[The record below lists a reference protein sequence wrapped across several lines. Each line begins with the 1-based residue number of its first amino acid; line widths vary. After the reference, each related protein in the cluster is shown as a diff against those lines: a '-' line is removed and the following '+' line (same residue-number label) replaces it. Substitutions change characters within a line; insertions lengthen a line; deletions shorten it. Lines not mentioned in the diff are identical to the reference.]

1 MHRCAPIAG
10 DFLSPGVER
19 RLAGARGGPAQR
31 PLDDRRR
38 AHQPLRSGLEH
49 GARTP
54 RVDTATRL
62 ASSLSVPPAELLA
75 GITWR
80 LGHVEVVDG
89 DFEVDEPKA
98 D

>member
-1 MHRCAPIAG
+1 MT
-10 DFLSPGVER
+10 
-19 RLAGARGGPAQR
+19 GARAVAIGFGR
-31 PLDDRRR
+31 NLRRCRKR
-38 AHQPLRSGLEH
+38 AGISQEALGERAGLHRTEIGLLEH